1 MPHVHYTDSL
11 LLSLSLLCVDIHLMG
26 LGVVLICCA
35 LVADAFI
42 GSLPFLLSLTSL
54 LLLDVYGAYVAVDG

>member
-1 MPHVHYTDSL
+1 
-11 LLSLSLLCVDIHLMG
+11 MG